1 MNSSELLDLYRSEME
16 DTLEPFLW
24 SDEDIFRY
32 ANEAQKKLVRDTG
45 GIPDGTT
52 AAVTRI
58 AVTTA
63 TDRYALHSSILQ
75 IRTASR
81 ADTGRPIEV
90 LNFEDMQQ
98 RRWYFDGVVGVLR
111 ALVIGIERHKL
122 RVWQY
127 PTEAANVDLTVFR
140 LPLVEITDAGDQEFE
155 IDVEHHQSLLYW
167 MRHLGYLKQDAE
179 TYDKNKAAEFEAY
192 HNAYCAQVKEE
203 ERRKRHK
210 TRIVRYGG
218 I

>member
-16 DTLEPFLW
+16 DTQEPFLW
-24 SDEDIFRY
+24 SDEDILRY

-63 TDRYALHSSILQ
+63 TDWYALHSSILQ

-127 PTEAANVDLTVFR
+127 PTEAVNVDLTVFR

-155 IDVEHHQSLLYW
+155 VDVEHHQSLLYW

-179 TYDKNKAAEFEAY
+179 TYDKNKAAEFEGY
-192 HNAYCAQVKEE
+192 HNAYCTQVKEE

-210 TRIVRYGG
+210 TRVVRYGG

>member
-63 TDRYALHSSILQ
+63 TDWYALHSSILQ

-90 LNFEDMQQ
+90 LNFEDMPQ

-127 PTEAANVDLTVFR
+127 PTEAVNVDLTVFR

-155 IDVEHHQSLLYW
+155 VDVEHHQSLLYW

-179 TYDKNKAAEFEAY
+179 TYDKNKAAEFEGY
-192 HNAYCAQVKEE
+192 HNAYCTQVKEE

-210 TRIVRYGG
+210 TRVVRYGG